1 MKTPP
6 RKEIAGYLLTDFLG
20 AGNSASVF
28 KAIKDEQNIAAVK
41 IRLVGNSNY
50 ENLLYQRFFE
60 GARLQY
66 FCNHPNIAFLHQ
78 YIEEQEMQAIL
89 IEYLPGGSLSNR
101 IKKFG
106 PLSFEDLI
114 KLGIYLADALN
125 HLEDL
130 SIIHRDI
137 KTDNLL
143 FADIKKIE
151 SIKLLD
157 FDVAKHFSSK
167 PITEKG
173 TQIGTMWYMSPEQFC
188 GHPVDHL
195 SDLYALGIVL
205 FECAC
210 GKLPF
215 KSLDSSV
222 FFRKVLDQEPMPMLQ
237 EYIPNVHPLLNW
249 LLSKV
254 LAYYPLQRVPNAST
268 FAVLLMA
275 IAQIE
280 NIDLDYERMR
290 YMLLRANQSWIAQ
303 HLNQVPKHYRS
314 VLDRVLNALF
324 SNIR

>member
-78 YIEEQEMQAIL
+78 YIEDQEMQAIL

-151 SIKLLD
+151 SINHVMYWLKQIPRIKSVHCVGCSRPPVPCFELKKKVV
-157 FDVAKHFSSK
+157 DVGSRRRRCSGVQRHSSSTRY
-167 PITEKG
+167 PRRICSYW
-173 TQIGTMWYMSPEQFC
+173 QA
-188 GHPVDHL
+188 PV
-195 SDLYALGIVL
+195 
-205 FECAC
+205 F
-210 GKLPF
+210 
-215 KSLDSSV
+215 
-222 FFRKVLDQEPMPMLQ
+222 
-237 EYIPNVHPLLNW
+237 
-249 LLSKV
+249 
-254 LAYYPLQRVPNAST
+254 QRQHGA
-268 FAVLLMA
+268 
-275 IAQIE
+275 
-280 NIDLDYERMR
+280 
-290 YMLLRANQSWIAQ
+290 RA
-303 HLNQVPKHYRS
+303 
-314 VLDRVLNALF
+314 
-324 SNIR
+324 